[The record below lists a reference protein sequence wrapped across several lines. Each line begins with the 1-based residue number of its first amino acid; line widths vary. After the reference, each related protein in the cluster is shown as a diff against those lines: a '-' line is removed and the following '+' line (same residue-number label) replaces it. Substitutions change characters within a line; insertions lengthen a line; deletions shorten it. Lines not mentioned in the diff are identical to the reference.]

1 MVKNWGGP
9 PLNLEK
15 KAFRETQIKKM
26 QHAAQ
31 ETTQAAPALLA
42 QLMALPQWQQAK
54 TVGVTVSSPIEVPT
68 EPIMRAALAAGKT
81 VLLPKC
87 MPHRQMAFLPDPGAD
102 QRIKSSF
109 GIPEPAYDAE
119 LVNNQ
124 PDLLIV
130 PGIAYAKDT
139 HARIGFGGGYYDRF
153 LAQYQG
159 PAVTLAAPVMVYETA
174 QWPVEPFDILLDTV
188 LTID

>member
-1 MVKNWGGP
+1 M
-9 PLNLEK
+9 NLEK
-15 KAFRETQIKKM
+15 KAFRDAQIKKM
-26 QHAAQ
+26 QQAASQ
-31 ETTQAAPALLA
+31 TSQAAPALLA
-42 QLMALPQWQQAK
+42 KLMALPQWQQAK
-54 TVGVTVSSPIEVPT
+54 TVGLTVSSPIEVPT
-68 EPIMRAALAAGKT
+68 EPIMRAATAAGKV

-109 GIPEPAYDAE
+109 GIPEPAYVAE
-119 LVNNQ
+119 LVDNQ

-159 PAVTLAAPVMVYETA
+159 PTVTLAAPVMTYDTA
-174 QWPVEPFDILLDTV
+174 LWPVEAFDVLLDTII
-188 LTID
+188 TID